1 MRRGILVALGLL
13 ALAIAAAAAFYGMH
27 RPAASSDWL
36 RDQYG
41 LNPEQAAR
49 VTSIET
55 NYQSRCMAMCARI
68 SDADAT
74 LGRLIRSSSSV
85 TPEIR
90 AAIANADAVRTDC
103 RASMLAHFY
112 EVAAALPADKRD
124 KYLKMVLPSVL
135 HPEGMAARVSDP

>member
-1 MRRGILVALGLL
+1 MKRGILVALGLL
-13 ALAIAAAAAFYGMH
+13 VLAVAAAAAFYWMH
-27 RPAASSDWL
+27 RPVASHDWL

-41 LNPEQAAR
+41 LNQEQADR
-49 VTSIET
+49 VTKIEAD
-55 NYQSRCMAMCARI
+55 YQSRCMAMCARI

-74 LGRLIRSSSSV
+74 LGRLIQSSASV

-135 HPEGMAARVSDP
+135 HPEGMAVQGSIP